1 MGPIAPVES
10 EGALPFATSP
20 CWLTLTATVDAAE
33 DGARTPGTSAGGR
46 WVDAGGGPFLGG
58 VSMAA
63 DVATPGP
70 WLATA
75 RTCMSGWRAAVG
87 GEEFAIAF
95 TGGVTNATT
104 TAAAV
109 TALRHENLGP
119 DRGRNTQATVARF
132 RVIRPLRDAV
142 SRPAASVAL

>member
-75 RTCMSGWRAAVG
+75 GTCKAGWRAAAGG
-87 GEEFAIAF
+87 GEVAIAF
-95 TGGVTNATT
+95 VGGGTNATT
-104 TAAAV
+104 SAAGVA
-109 TALRHENLGP
+109 APRQGKLRP
-119 DRGRNTQATVARF
+119 DPRGGTPPTLHTV
-132 RVIRPLRDAV
+132 PGDQ
-142 SRPAASVAL
+142 

>member
-20 CWLTLTATVDAAE
+20 CWLTLTATVEAAE
-33 DGARTPGTSAGGR
+33 ASARTGGTSAGGR

-58 VSMAA
+58 VSTAA

-75 RTCMSGWRAAVG
+75 CTCKSGWRAVAG
-87 GEEFAIAF
+87 GEEVAIAF
-95 TGGVTNATT
+95 VGGGTNATT
-104 TAAAV
+104 SATAV
-109 TALRHENLGP
+109 TALR
-119 DRGRNTQATVARF
+119 RKY
-132 RVIRPLRDAV
+132 
-142 SRPAASVAL
+142 

>member
-63 DVATPGP
+63 GGATPGP

-75 RTCMSGWRAAVG
+75 RTCMSGWRAAG
-87 GEEFAIAF
+87 GREEFAIAF
-95 TGGVTNATT
+95 TGGGTNATPT
-104 TAAAV
+104 PPAV
-109 TALRHENLGP
+109 AALRPENLGP
-119 DRGRNTQATVARF
+119 ARRRNTQAT
-132 RVIRPLRDAV
+132 L
-142 SRPAASVAL
+142 